1 MPPRRAKAAKASALA
16 DAPWTQSPNQC
27 AFSFGLDPDVG
38 LNGKQVTKA
47 RDKYGFNELAKEDG
61 KPLWKLVLEQFD
73 DALVKILLLAA
84 GVSFAL
90 AFFEEREPGVAIS
103 IVDFVEPAVILLILI
118 LNAIVGVWQESNAE
132 NALEALKDMQSD
144 TARCLR
150 NGAWV
155 HDFPAREL
163 VPGDLI
169 EIRTGD
175 RVPADARVFTLKTA
189 TCRVD
194 QASLTGESMSVGKT
208 TDAVDDPDCELQSK
222 LCVVFGGTA
231 VTQGQLR
238 AVVIGT
244 GMSTEI
250 GKIQQQIQQASEE
263 MEDTP
268 LKQKLDK
275 FGDQLTLAIG
285 GICLVRVGPFPNPS
299 DCWPVL
305 VPEGRI
311 TSADCPPV
319 IT

>member
-1 MPPRRAKAAKASALA
+1 
-16 DAPWTQSPNQC
+16 
-27 AFSFGLDPDVG
+27 
-38 LNGKQVTKA
+38 
-47 RDKYGFNELAKEDG
+47 
-61 KPLWKLVLEQFD
+61 
-73 DALVKILLLAA
+73 
-84 GVSFAL
+84 
-90 AFFEEREPGVAIS
+90 
-103 IVDFVEPAVILLILI
+103 
-118 LNAIVGVWQESNAE
+118 
-132 NALEALKDMQSD
+132 
-144 TARCLR
+144 
-150 NGAWV
+150 
-155 HDFPAREL
+155 
-163 VPGDLI
+163 
-169 EIRTGD
+169 
-175 RVPADARVFTLKTA
+175 
-189 TCRVD
+189 
-194 QASLTGESMSVGKT
+194 MSVGKT

-285 GICLVRVGPFPNPS
+285 GICLVRDGPFPNPS

-305 VPEGRI
+305 VPEGRS